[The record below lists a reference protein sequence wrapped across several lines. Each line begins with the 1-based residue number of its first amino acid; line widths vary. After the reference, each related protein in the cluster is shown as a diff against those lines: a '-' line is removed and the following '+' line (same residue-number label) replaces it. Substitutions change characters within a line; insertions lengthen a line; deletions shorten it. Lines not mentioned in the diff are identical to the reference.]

1 VVIDAVATDRSLD
14 SAFASVKAGGTV
26 SVVGVHDLN
35 PYPMPILTGV
45 FKSITLRM
53 SMAAVQ
59 SAWREVVPL
68 VRAEKLDTAGIFT
81 HRLPLEEAPAAY
93 SLVAVR
99 SPDCVKVMLTT

>member
-1 VVIDAVATDRSLD
+1 
-14 SAFASVKAGGTV
+14 
-26 SVVGVHDLN
+26 
-35 PYPMPILTGV
+35 
-45 FKSITLRM
+45 
-53 SMAAVQ
+53 
-59 SAWREVVPL
+59 VVPL